1 LVVSAKGWSLFAAMS
16 VIWGIPY
23 LFIKVAVEDL
33 SPDVLVFARCALAA
47 LLLLPLAAC
56 RRELGPALA
65 RWRWILLFAGI
76 EIAVPFIMLGV
87 AEVRLSSS
95 LTGLLIAS
103 VPLLG
108 AVVAGLLRVDDT
120 LDRGRLAG
128 LLVGF
133 AGVAA
138 LVGADVRGGDW
149 WSVGA
154 VLVAALGYALG
165 PMIVTAKLGGVSAFA
180 SSALAMAATALAYLP
195 FAVWHRPQLPAVH
208 TKAWVAV
215 LVLGVV
221 CSALAFVVFFA
232 LIAEVGPARAT
243 VITYV
248 NPAVALLLGIL
259 VLHERLTVGIAVG
272 FVLILF
278 GCWLAT
284 RKSATGRPGVDG
296 TREDAREISSAGA

>member
-1 LVVSAKGWSLFAAMS
+1 VSPRGWLLFAAMS

-23 LFIKVAVEDL
+23 LFIKVAVADL
-33 SPDVLVFARCALAA
+33 SPDVLVLLRCGLGA
-47 LLLLPLAAC
+47 LLLLPLAGF

-65 RWRWILLFAGI
+65 RWPWLLLFAGI
-76 EIAVPFIMLGV
+76 EIGVPFIMLGV
-87 AEVRLSSS
+87 AETRLSSS
-95 LTGLLIAS
+95 LTGLLIAA

-108 AVVAGLLRVDDT
+108 AVIAGVLGLDDH

-133 AGVAA
+133 AGVAS
-138 LVGADVRGGDW
+138 LVGLNVRGGDL

-154 VLVAALGYALG
+154 VLVAALGYAVG
-165 PMIVTAKLGGVSAFA
+165 PMIVTARLQEVSAFA
-180 SSALAMAATALAYLP
+180 SSAVAMAATAVVYLP
-195 FAVWHRPQLPAVH
+195 FAIAHRPALPAVH
-208 TKAWVAV
+208 ARAWIAV
-215 LVLGVV
+215 LVLGAV

-259 VLHERLTVGIAVG
+259 VLHERLTAGIVVG
-272 FVLILF
+272 FGLVLF

-284 RKSATGRPGVDG
+284 RRSAPGQRDVSA
-296 TREDAREISSAGA
+296 TREDARENSTQVP

>member
-1 LVVSAKGWSLFAAMS
+1 VSARGWLLFAAMS

-33 SPDVLVFARCALAA
+33 SPDVLVFLRCGLAA
-47 LLLLPLAAC
+47 LLLLPLAGF

-65 RWRWILLFAGI
+65 RWRWLLLFAGV
-76 EIAVPFIMLGV
+76 EIAVPFIMLGL

-108 AVVAGLLRVDDT
+108 AVVAGLFRLDDH
-120 LDRGRLAG
+120 LDRGRLLG

-165 PMIVTAKLGGVSAFA
+165 PVIVTAKLAGVSGFA
-180 SSALAMAATALAYLP
+180 SSALAMAATTLAYLP
-195 FAVWHRPQLPAVH
+195 FAIWHRPQLSAVPAR
-208 TKAWVAV
+208 AWIAV

-248 NPAVALLLGIL
+248 NPAIALLLGIL
-259 VLHERLTVGIAVG
+259 VLDERLTPGIAVG
-272 FVLILF
+272 FVLVLF

-284 RKSATGRPGVDG
+284 RRSASGRRGPGG
-296 TREDAREISSAGA
+296 TREDAPEHTPAGA